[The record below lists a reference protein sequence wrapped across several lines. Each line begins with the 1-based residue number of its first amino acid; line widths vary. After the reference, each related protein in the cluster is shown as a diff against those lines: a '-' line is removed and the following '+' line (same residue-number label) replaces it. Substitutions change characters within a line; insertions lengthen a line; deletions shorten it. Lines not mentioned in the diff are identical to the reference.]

1 MYSPFLWLV
10 VVALALSSCASRKPV
25 NPLDK
30 IEQIAALPPDSAEQR
45 VPVHLKG
52 WVTVPDP
59 TLNLMFIE
67 DGTGAARV
75 HLPFTHLKADPGER
89 VDVVGT
95 VAVGGAEPT
104 VVASEVL
111 RLEGEHACRARPV
124 SFADVAAG
132 RTGFRYVEVQGVLRA
147 TYVDR
152 AGRQIVRIGSSGK
165 ALDARVNN
173 EGLPTKQQQIGG
185 EVRIRAVANTSRDVY
200 GNISRVELWIARLED
215 LIPVAAPPGDI
226 RVESVREVASLP
238 SGSLPARILH
248 LRGSVSPDPTRD
260 GRFVL
265 ADPTGFLPLEVAPGA
280 ARILGDGIDVFGFA
294 DGAQGRQ
301 IQVVDASLTRTLSV
315 QPAQRTHREVTSVA
329 EVHALSVA
337 DAALSL
343 PVHVRAMVTFI
354 NPGSGTLFVQNGTEA
369 SYVSALRIRELRLEA
384 GDLADVS
391 GVTTP
396 GNFAPSITNAWLSR
410 VSPGAMPAP
419 APAAFDEL
427 FSGKQDSQWVQ
438 TEGVVQSVETC
449 CDPEAHVWLQWGQHR
464 YLALTANPKSEP
476 LPAVDARVRVRGVCA
491 TLFNTRRQ
499 IVGIQLYVP
508 SPRYIETIEAA
519 PEAPMEPRPIDE
531 LLRFSAHDPSGH
543 RVRVHG
549 IVTLAQPSGPSYI
562 RDESAGLRI
571 LNHAPIKLRPGDSVD
586 VVGFAQPGGFTAEM
600 RDAEISRLGNGPP
613 PRPAR
618 ITVDEALGGTHDAEL
633 VEIDALL
640 VDQIVNGSQSSLV
653 LRSGGKLFHAT
664 LENGSLAALEKGSI
678 VRVTGICSI
687 ESAGNLSFLVPKG
700 FSLTL
705 GSPNDVVV
713 VKAAAWW
720 TGGRLLNVLGSMG
733 LLLAVVLAWVGVL
746 RHRVRVQTAVIQKK
760 LEEAASLKEA
770 AQEASRAKSEFLAN
784 MSHEIRTPMNGVIGM
799 QTLALDTALTP
810 EQRDYIETAQSSAQS
825 LLALLNEIL
834 DLSKIE
840 ASRLEIESAPFQP
853 ARLIQ
858 AVMATMTGCA
868 QQKGLKLTAAVA
880 ADVPAT
886 LLGDELRLRQVLLNL
901 VGNAVKFTEAGS
913 VQVSLEVE
921 SLAADAATLRFS
933 VADTGIGI
941 PEDKRKTIFEPF
953 RQADGSV
960 ARQYGGTGLG
970 LSISTRL
977 VELMNGRI
985 WVESDIGRGSAFRF
999 TARVGLCAAGLE
1011 CGGQEPAA
1019 VHPAGALRRLRI
1031 LLAEDNPV
1039 NQKVARHLLERAGHD
1054 VEVVGDGEAAV
1065 ERWAAEDFDV
1075 ILMDV
1080 QMPRMDGLAA
1090 TAAIRERERGTE
1102 GHIPIV
1108 AMTALAM
1115 AGDRERC
1122 VAAGMDGYVSKPIDK
1137 NDLMGV
1143 LHRLV
1148 KQDQREPQV

>member
-1 MYSPFLWLV
+1 MSYPLLWLV
-10 VVALALSSCASRKPV
+10 LAVLALSSCASRKPV
-25 NPLDK
+25 SPLDK
-30 IEQIAALPPDSAEQR
+30 IEQIAALPLDSAEQR

-59 TLNLMFIE
+59 TLNLLFME

-75 HLPFTHLKADPGER
+75 HLPFTHISAEPGALI
-89 VDVVGT
+89 DVVGT
-95 VAVGGAEPT
+95 VAAGGAEPT

-111 RLEGEHACRARPV
+111 LLEGEHACRAQPA

-147 TYVDR
+147 TFRDQ
-152 AGRQIVRIGSSGK
+152 AGRQIVRIGASGR
-165 ALDARVNN
+165 ALDARVNAQ
-173 EGLPTKQQQIGG
+173 GLPTKQQQVDG
-185 EVRIRAVANTSRDVY
+185 EVRIRAVANISRDVY
-200 GNISRVELWIARLED
+200 GNIGRVELWVARLED

-226 RVESVREVASLP
+226 RVASVREVVSLS
-238 SGSLPARILH
+238 SGSLPVHVLH
-248 LRGSVSPDPTRD
+248 LRGSVSRDSTRD

-265 ADPTGFLPLEVAPGA
+265 TDPTGSIPLEVAPGA
-280 ARILGDGIDVFGFA
+280 ARILGDDIDVFGFA
-294 DGAQGRQ
+294 DGSHGRQ
-301 IQVVDASLTRTLSV
+301 VRIVDASLNRTLSV
-315 QPAQRTHREVTSVA
+315 QPAERAHREVASVA
-329 EVHALSVA
+329 EVHALSVE

-343 PVHVRAMVTFI
+343 PVHVRAIVTFI
-354 NPGSGTLFVQNGTEA
+354 NPDSRTLFVQDGTGA
-369 SYVSALRIRELRLEA
+369 SYIYAPRIREFRVTA

-391 GVTTP
+391 GVTSP
-396 GNFAPSITNAWLSR
+396 GGFAPIIANSWVSR
-410 VSPGAMPAP
+410 LSPGAMPAP
-419 APAAFDEL
+419 APVSFDDL
-427 FSGKQDSQWVQ
+427 FSGKQDSLWVQ
-438 TEGVVQSVETC
+438 TEGVVESVQTG
-449 CDPEAHVWLQWGQHR
+449 DQPEAHVWLQWGQHR
-464 YLALTANPKSEP
+464 YVALVANPKSAP
-476 LPAVDARVRVRGVCA
+476 LPAVDARVRIRGVCA
-491 TLFNTRRQ
+491 TLCNTRRQ
-499 IVGIQLYVP
+499 VVGIQLYVP

-519 PEAPMEPRPIDE
+519 PPAPLEARPIDDV
-531 LLRFSAHDPSGH
+531 LRFSAHDPSGH
-543 RVRVHG
+543 RIRVRGV
-549 IVTLAQPSGPSYI
+549 VSLAQPSGPSYL
-562 RDESAGLRI
+562 RDATAGLRI
-571 LNHAPIKLRPGDSVD
+571 RNHAPIKLRPGDRVD
-586 VVGFAQPGGFTAEM
+586 VVGFAQAGEFTPEL
-600 RDAEISRLGNGPP
+600 REAEITWLGNGPP

-618 ITVDEALGGTHDAEL
+618 INVDEALGGTHDAEL

-664 LENGSLAALEKGSI
+664 LEHGSLASVEKGSI

-687 ESAGNLSFLVPKG
+687 ESAGNLAFLVPKG

-713 VKAAAWW
+713 VRAAAWL
-720 TGGRLLNVLGSMG
+720 TGSRLLTVLGSMG

-746 RHRVRVQTAVIQKK
+746 RHRVRVQTSVIQKK

-825 LLALLNEIL
+825 LLSLLNEIL

-840 ASRLEIESAPFQP
+840 ASRLEIESAPFHP
-853 ARLIQ
+853 AHLIQ
-858 AVMATMTGCA
+858 AVLATMVGCA
-868 QQKGLKLTAAVA
+868 QQKGLELTATVA

-886 LLGDELRLRQVLLNL
+886 VLGDELRLRQVLLNL
-901 VGNAVKFTEAGS
+901 VGNAVKFTAAGS
-913 VQVSLEVE
+913 VHVSLEVE
-921 SLAADAATLRFS
+921 SLAADAATFRFS

-941 PEDKRKTIFEPF
+941 PEDKRRTIFEPF

-977 VELMNGRI
+977 VELMGGQI
-985 WVESDIGRGSAFRF
+985 SVESDVGRGSTFRF
-999 TARVGLCAAGLE
+999 TARVGVGAAGLE
-1011 CGGQEPAA
+1011 CGGSEQTT
-1019 VHPAGALRRLRI
+1019 VHPTEARGRLRI

-1080 QMPRMDGLAA
+1080 QMPRMDGQAA
-1090 TAAIRERERGTE
+1090 TKAIRDRERGTDA
-1102 GHIPIV
+1102 HTPIV

-1122 VAAGMDGYVSKPIDK
+1122 VAAGMDGYISKPIDK
-1137 NDLMGV
+1137 GELMGA
-1143 LHRLV
+1143 LQRLV
-1148 KQDQREPQV
+1148 RQDQREPQV